1 MTPGIMVNRPDLSD
15 DAVLQSIAERN
26 AMNGRHD
33 LDPASVLSAALSGDA
48 DARGIVDGLVLP
60 PPAAPLSMHPQ
71 PLLREAR
78 SLFPR
83 IAPFAWARR
92 GEI

>member
-26 AMNGRHD
+26 AMTGRSD
-33 LDPASVLSAALSGDA
+33 LDPQTVLSAAMSGDP
-48 DARGIVDGLVLP
+48 DAREIVDGLVLP
-60 PPAAPLSMHPQ
+60 PPVAPLSMHQQ

-78 SLFPR
+78 SFLPR

-92 GEI
+92 GEV